1 MACSLLRYFM
11 YEQSQIL
18 TPSIKTSLNDL
29 MTVEELVTFAKNHRA
44 SNHPIYKKFVTKS
57 KKIQAH
63 DKDNKCKI
71 GDTVE
76 IIEAKPLSKTKKFE
90 VVY

>member
-1 MACSLLRYFM
+1 MPKRVLEGKVVSDKAD
-11 YEQSQIL
+11 
-18 TPSIKTSLNDL
+18 KTI
-29 MTVEELVTFAKNHRA
+29 TVLVERRIM
-44 SNHPIYKKFVTKS
+44 HPIYKKFVTKS

>member
-1 MACSLLRYFM
+1 MLWGRPLRSIFARFNNKKLSFKFNHLETTDEITI
-11 YEQSQIL
+11 EQ
-18 TPSIKTSLNDL
+18 DL
-29 MTVEELVTFAKNHRA
+29 
-44 SNHPIYKKFVTKS
+44 VTKS

-76 IIEAKPLSKTKKFE
+76 IIEAKPISKKKKFE